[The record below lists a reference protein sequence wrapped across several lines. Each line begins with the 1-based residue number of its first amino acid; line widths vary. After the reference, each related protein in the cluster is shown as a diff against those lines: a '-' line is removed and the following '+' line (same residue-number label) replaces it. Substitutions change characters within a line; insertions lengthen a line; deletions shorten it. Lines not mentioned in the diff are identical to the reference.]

1 MSVSLR
7 ERTLDLLKDR
17 SESIKII
24 SENTGL
30 SEPWIEAFL
39 YQKPKNPSVTSVQK
53 LYEYL
58 TGKAL
63 LDE

>member
-7 ERTLDLLKDR
+7 ERTLELLKDR
-17 SESIKII
+17 SESLKVI
-24 SENTGL
+24 SDKTGL
-30 SEPWIEAFL
+30 TEPWLEAFL